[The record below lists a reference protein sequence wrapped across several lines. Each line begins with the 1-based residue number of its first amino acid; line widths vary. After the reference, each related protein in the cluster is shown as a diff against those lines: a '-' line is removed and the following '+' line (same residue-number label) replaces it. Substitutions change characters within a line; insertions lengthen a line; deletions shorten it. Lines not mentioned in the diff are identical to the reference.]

1 MASNVGKL
9 IMETILGLITTAFAF
24 VAGLAWNEAIQALIQ
39 QFVGTGSALTSLFTY
54 AIIVTVIAVIVTVI
68 LARFAAKMG
77 IELNEQKGK
86 FFPFY
91 STFLNT
97 TPAIIY
103 ETSNKIKNFLHK
115 LQNNIDDYSQYL
127 SENDIIDIGFL
138 LSHLE

>member
-9 IMETILGLITTAFAF
+9 IMETILGLITTAFEF

-77 IELNEQKGK
+77 IELNE
-86 FFPFY
+86 
-91 STFLNT
+91 
-97 TPAIIY
+97 
-103 ETSNKIKNFLHK
+103 
-115 LQNNIDDYSQYL
+115 
-127 SENDIIDIGFL
+127 
-138 LSHLE
+138 